1 MRPFDPRND
10 TNLRPSFYL
19 KNNYVKVFLKRSILP
34 TLPCT
39 VALCEDV
46 KFELIGAISCD
57 CFVPTS
63 IFRINTTGHT
73 VRHNSGKAPLS
84 ALTSVGNVVRQPYR
98 LPEHVAA
105 IRTFKYPG

>member
-1 MRPFDPRND
+1 MRPFDPRDD
-10 TNLRPSFYL
+10 TKLRPPLYL
-19 KNNYVKVFLKRSILP
+19 KKKYVKVFLKRSILP

-57 CFVPTS
+57 CLVPSS
-63 IFRINTTGHT
+63 IIRVNTTGHT

-84 ALTSVGNVVRQPYR
+84 ALTSVGGEVRQPYR
-98 LPEHVAA
+98 LPEHIAA
-105 IRTFKYPG
+105 IRTIRYPG